1 MARDYVVYFRLNLKQ
16 DLRFTIQ
23 LCTVQSQFRHDNFF

>member
-16 DLRFTIQ
+16 DLRLTIQ
-23 LCTVQSQFRHDNFF
+23 LCTVQNQFRHDIF